1 MKKIYTAS
9 LPNSAAL
16 RADSGQMGT
25 EILMPASS
33 IGIPQKFTTVLT
45 PQQVALIGTE
55 ALISLNIP
63 NSLYSFVSGY
73 VYYEY
78 GEGFETLDISGGSFV
93 ITNTEGFIL
102 VREKAVDIAPGEI
115 SHLKPAGEG
124 TSPAVIGPPSKAS
137 WILFLDT
144 APTGTNLGR
153 LQITL
158 YLIPLDLEIP

>member
-9 LPNSAAL
+9 LPSSAAL

-33 IGIPQKFTTVLT
+33 IGVPQKYTTVLT

-55 ALISLNIP
+55 AEISLNIP

-73 VYYEY
+73 MYYEY
-78 GEGFETLDISGGSFV
+78 GEGFETLDIEGGSFV
-93 ITNTEGFIL
+93 ITNAAGFIL
-102 VREKAVDIAPGEI
+102 VREQAVNIAPGHI
-115 SHLKPAGEG
+115 FHLKPFGAGASSAEI
-124 TSPAVIGPPSKAS
+124 APPSKSS
-137 WILFLDT
+137 WILSHDIT
-144 APTGTNLGR
+144 PTGTNLGR

-158 YLIPLDLEIP
+158 YLIPLDLAIP